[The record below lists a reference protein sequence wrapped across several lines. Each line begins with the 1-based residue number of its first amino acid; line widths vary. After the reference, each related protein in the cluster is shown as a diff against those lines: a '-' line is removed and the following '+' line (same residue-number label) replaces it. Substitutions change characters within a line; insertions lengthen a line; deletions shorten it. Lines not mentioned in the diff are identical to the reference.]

1 MSETGSIEKYIIEK
15 WEIMEPVG
23 THLSCTKKNSSM
35 EKKIGVKRKAIKKRS
50 RKGKKKKK
58 HTLEP
63 VHCHSDRFFLSHH
76 PIIFIRNAFDLL
88 GCFFNICSH
97 LHPGGRFYIERSTRP
112 EKAFYRV
119 SVSIPALGRQPGTS
133 WNNGVSDAQSPAHF
147 ALCFYLS
154 ILSSALCIQPDLVS
168 LFFGLVLLFHLS

>member
-1 MSETGSIEKYIIEK
+1 MVHTYLA
-15 WEIMEPVG
+15 P
-23 THLSCTKKNSSM
+23 KK
-35 EKKIGVKRKAIKKRS
+35 KKIKHEKESRSQKEGYKKRS
-50 RKGKKKKK
+50 RKGKKKK

-88 GCFFNICSH
+88 GCFFNICSR
-97 LHPGGRFYIERSTRP
+97 LHPGGRFCIERSTRP
-112 EKAFYRV
+112 EKTFYRV
-119 SVSIPALGRQPGTS
+119 FVSIPALGRQPGTS
-133 WNNGVSDAQSPAHF
+133 WNSGVSDAQSPAHF

-154 ILSSALCIQPDLVS
+154 ILSSALCIQPDLAS

>member
-1 MSETGSIEKYIIEK
+1 MGNNGARWYTPTLRQK
-15 WEIMEPVG
+15 
-23 THLSCTKKNSSM
+23 
-35 EKKIGVKRKAIKKRS
+35 KKIKHEKESRSQKEGYKKRS

-88 GCFFNICSH
+88 GCFFNICSR
-97 LHPGGRFYIERSTRP
+97 LHPGGRFCIERSTRP
-112 EKAFYRV
+112 EKTFYRV
-119 SVSIPALGRQPGTS
+119 FVSIPALGRQPGTS
-133 WNNGVSDAQSPAHF
+133 WNSGVSDAQSPAHF

-154 ILSSALCIQPDLVS
+154 ILSSALCIQPDLAS